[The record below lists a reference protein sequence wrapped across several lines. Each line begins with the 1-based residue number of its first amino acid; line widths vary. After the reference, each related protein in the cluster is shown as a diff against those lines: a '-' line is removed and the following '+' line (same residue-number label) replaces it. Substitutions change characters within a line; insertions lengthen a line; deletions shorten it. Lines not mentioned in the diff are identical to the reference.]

1 MNTVMIA
8 LLKREVL
15 EHKNIWRVPLIL
27 IGLAVLVKLSLTIG
41 NLSFDIDVPDIMQ
54 LDETVSDVKNSV
66 VAQALNGMNFIIMIT
81 MFAVA
86 IFYALSCLYNERQ
99 DESVL
104 FWRSL
109 PISDTTTIASKLIIG
124 LVVIPLIVVVC
135 QALVALLF
143 MGAQSLNYLQNFY
156 GSSLLVLCKI
166 LLWSLLP
173 VVAWCMLCSS
183 IASKNPFLLAFVAP
197 LVLIL
202 IDKLFL
208 SGTISEL
215 FVINRLTGI
224 SSHTMMPLVT
234 GLIFSAVC
242 IGVSIVK
249 RSQRI

>member
-27 IGLAVLVKLSLTIG
+27 IGLAVLVRLSLVIG

-66 VAQALNGMNFIIMIT
+66 VANALNGMNFIVMIT

-99 DESVL
+99 DDSVL

-109 PISDTTTIASKLIIG
+109 PISDHTTIASKLMIG
-124 LVVIPLIVVVC
+124 LVVIPFIIVVC
-135 QALVALLF
+135 QALLALLF
-143 MGAQSLNYLQNFY
+143 MGAQSLSYLHHFY
-156 GSSLLVLCKI
+156 GSSLLVLIKI
-166 LLWSLLP
+166 SLWSLLP
-173 VVAWCMLCSS
+173 IVAWCMLCSS
-183 IASKNPFLLAFVAP
+183 IATKNPFLLAFVAP
-197 LVLIL
+197 LILIL

-215 FVINRLTGI
+215 FVINRFTGL
-224 SSHTMMPLVT
+224 SDHSVMPLIT
-234 GLIFSAVC
+234 GLIFSVVC